1 MASDDLFVNVG
12 KIVKPHGIQGE
23 VCIAPTTDWPEQFQ
37 AGQSYRIYK
46 TGSEPRQIVIEKV
59 RSHHFQLI
67 AKLKDVNSRNE
78 AEAFRGWY
86 FQIEAHSRPM
96 LPENEFYVSD
106 LIGLRAVTQDNTDL
120 GVLTDVL
127 QHTGQ
132 DLYVIS
138 RNGSDILIPA
148 VKEFISEVDLKKQVI
163 VINPIEGL
171 IESDEN

>member
-12 KIVKPHGIQGE
+12 KIVKPHGIRGE
-23 VCIAPTTDWPEQFQ
+23 VSIAPTTDWPEQFQ
-37 AGQSYRIYK
+37 AGQSFRIYK
-46 TGSEPRQIVIEKV
+46 TGSEPKQIVFEKV
-59 RSHHFQLI
+59 RNHHPQLI
-67 AKLKDVNSRNE
+67 AKLKGVDSRNG
-78 AEAFRGWY
+78 AETLRGWY
-86 FQIEAHSRPM
+86 LQVTAQSRPV

-106 LIGLRAVTQDNTDL
+106 LIGLRAVTKENVDL
-120 GVLTDVL
+120 GILTDVL

-138 RNGSDILIPA
+138 RDGKETLIPA
-148 VKEFISEVDLKKQVI
+148 VKEFISEVNLKERVI